1 MGASIFQRQF
11 CGTIG
16 KVEKQRGSFKVW
28 YAFSLAWQMGFIIA
42 VPIGLFLL
50 LGMWADKT
58 LGTHPL
64 LLLAGVLAGIVTT
77 IYEVYHT
84 ITPLLEEKNKSH
96 HAAN

>member
-1 MGASIFQRQF
+1 M
-11 CGTIG
+11 
-16 KVEKQRGSFKVW
+16 EKQRGSFKVW
-28 YAFSLAWQMGFIIA
+28 YAFSLAWQLGFIIA

-64 LLLAGVLAGIVTT
+64 LLLVGIATGIATT

-84 ITPLLEEKNKSH
+84 IMPLLEEKNKSR